1 MHRRGEAKSLALC
14 EVPAPA
20 LDLESL
26 SDSCTGGF
34 APPATLLVPL
44 AASGSKKNGRG
55 RVQMFQDDEQL
66 TNRLLLA
73 GCDPGMSVLARH
85 AQRAGVELVLAHRNS
100 SQALTLLQ
108 QGCVHIAGSHLR
120 DEATGESNLPA
131 VKRIFK
137 RESVVVV
144 SFAVWEEGFVTLKGN
159 PKRIRS
165 VDDLARKSITLVNR
179 EPGS

>member
-1 MHRRGEAKSLALC
+1 VHRRGEAKSLALC

-66 TNRLLLA
+66 NNRLLA

-100 SQALTLLQ
+100 PQALSAAEA
-108 QGCVHIAGSHLR
+108 GMRSYCVCDRCFLEAVR
-120 DEATGESNLPA
+120 VDES
-131 VKRIFK
+131 
-137 RESVVVV
+137 
-144 SFAVWEEGFVTLKGN
+144 
-159 PKRIRS
+159 
-165 VDDLARKSITLVNR
+165 
-179 EPGS
+179 